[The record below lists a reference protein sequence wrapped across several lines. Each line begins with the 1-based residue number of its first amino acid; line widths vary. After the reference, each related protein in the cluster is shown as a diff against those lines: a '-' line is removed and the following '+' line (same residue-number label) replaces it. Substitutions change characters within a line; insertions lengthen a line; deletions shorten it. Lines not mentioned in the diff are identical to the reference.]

1 MMIHVKYSD
10 GTFSKVSSQALQDL
24 IVNKRIQSFL
34 RSSGW
39 VDVDR
44 DPVRRNIVPLQCS
57 DKPSPS
63 TTADPLGM

>member
-39 VDVDR
+39 VDVEH
-44 DPVRRNIVPLQCS
+44 DPVRRNV
-57 DKPSPS
+57 SPVRVTS
-63 TTADPLGM
+63 LPQATPTRNC